1 MKGLVLA
8 PRPRASGCWC
18 HTIAC
23 MKPKPPMPP
32 PKPPPSPPPPPPQP
46 PSPSLSPVQPSP
58 PPSPPPSPSP
68 WPIAVCVLARIHSHE
83 LPLPPPPPPLRTPCK
98 GIQCFME
105 TGQLDKIMVYTCS
118 LTSRAASR
126 CEIPPPPSRS
136 CRAGFASA
144 PLWCCLPF
152 ALGPSRRAARA
163 VPPFAPLHTRLRPLC
178 MLGRSTMITAPCRTT
193 SCSRPRSLQLDV
205 LKGNKEEEG
214 SLQTRLK

>member
-23 MKPKPPMPP
+23 MK

-118 LTSRAASR
+118 PTSRARSR
-126 CEIPPPPSRS
+126 CEIPPPLLA
-136 CRAGFASA
+136 RAA
-144 PLWCCLPF
+144 PALRPRHFGAAALPF